1 MISQSARKR
10 AAGMIG
16 QDKNTGEDIV
26 PSAMDRRTFAVSTL
40 AAVAGGAVLAGGGA
54 LGAAQ
59 PMLARVILD
68 NDFAGDP
75 DGMFQLAH
83 HVLCRAVSIPLIIGS
98 HLPGGFSGGHAA
110 RDGADRAREMLSIMG
125 LEKAYSIVAGAEAPI
140 AARASWK
147 PGEASAAIV
156 REAMRE
162 DAKGPLIYAAG
173 AGLTDLAL
181 AWLSEPKIGRR
192 IKLVWIGGAPH
203 DGLGN
208 PGAAADKNEFNFS
221 IDPVAAQVIFNESD
235 IEIWQVPSDVYRQ
248 MVFSNAELEEL
259 AATGPLGAYL
269 KARIDAL
276 PDMLAKIPGAPVL
289 PASDV
294 YVLGDSPLVTLTA
307 LLPPFQPETTSSRHV
322 VMPTP
327 RLLDNGAYA
336 ERPGARPMRVY
347 TQIDAGMTFRDM
359 MARFRIAARRKP

>member
-1 MISQSARKR
+1 
-10 AAGMIG
+10 
-16 QDKNTGEDIV
+16 
-26 PSAMDRRTFAVSTL
+26 MDRRTFAVSTL
-40 AAVAGGAVLAGGGA
+40 TSLVGGAALAGGAA
-54 LGAAQ
+54 LRAAP
-59 PMLARVILD
+59 PMPARVILD

-75 DGMFQLAH
+75 DGLFQLAH

-98 HLPGGFSGGHAA
+98 HLPGGFSRGNEA
-110 RDGADRAREMLSIMG
+110 REGEARAREVLSIMG
-125 LEKAYSIVAGAEAPI
+125 LDKAHTVIAGAPAPI
-140 AARASWK
+140 GARASWK

-162 DAKGPLIYAAG
+162 DAQGPLIYAAG

-181 AWLSEPKIGRR
+181 AWLSEPRIGRR
-192 IKLVWIGGAPH
+192 IRLVWIGGRPH
-203 DGLGN
+203 HGLGL
-208 PGAAADKNEFNFS
+208 PGPKAGETEFNFS

-235 IEIWQVPSDVYRQ
+235 IEIWQVPADVYSQ
-248 MVFSNAELEEL
+248 MLFSNAELEEL

-269 KARIDAL
+269 KAKVDAL

-307 LLPPFQPETTSSRHV
+307 LLPPMRPDTTSSRYV

-327 RLLDNGAYA
+327 RLLDDGGYA
-336 ERPGARPMRVY
+336 PRAGGRPMRVY
-347 TQIDAGMTFRDM
+347 TQIDAGITFRDM
-359 MARFRIAARRKP
+359 MARFRIAARRAA